1 MGFFDKLFG
10 SSDNSKDND
19 TVFELTTRAKARQIV
34 LILGERVS
42 VRSYGRGGYSYN
54 SDYHY
59 RGYGFEI
66 ALIDPKNTTGE
77 TFYINYNKQRVYD
90 SRTYVKGPWEEVLNE
105 LYNSISAIS
114 REKDKAKALEEK
126 KLNINNILKDITK
139 KTKTIRITNNLKVE
153 SYECLGGYNE
163 DTYEGTWYRVWQDRD
178 VVFDGHYF
186 VSRANDCRTYKPGP
200 WEEKIKKYAADAKQE
215 NQRREKQ
222 AKQTE
227 AKQRIKEIRKLRG
240 E

>member
-10 SSDNSKDND
+10 SRDDSKNND
-19 TVFELTTRAKARQIV
+19 PVIELTTSEKAGQIA

-66 ALIDPKNTTGE
+66 AIINPKNTTGE
-77 TFYINYNKQRVYD
+77 TFYINYNNQRVYD
-90 SRTYVKGPWEEVLNE
+90 SRTYVRGPWEEVLDE
-105 LYNSISAIS
+105 LYKSISAIS

-139 KTKTIRITNNLKVE
+139 GTGKRNIGTNLCLE

-200 WEEKIKKYAADAKQE
+200 WEEEIKKYAVYAKQE
-215 NQRREKQ
+215 NQRIEKQ
-222 AKQTE
+222 AKQSE
-227 AKQRIKEIRKLRG
+227 AKQKINELRKLRG